1 MKRINA
7 AIEMKIAKKPLC
19 DNPNVQAVH
28 ELANKGLCKERS
40 DGIAIVTL
48 CVNRVQSYSLNGG
61 VQ

>member
-7 AIEMKIAKKPLC
+7 AIEMMSEKSPC
-19 DNPNVQAVH
+19 NPNVQVVH

-61 VQ
+61 V